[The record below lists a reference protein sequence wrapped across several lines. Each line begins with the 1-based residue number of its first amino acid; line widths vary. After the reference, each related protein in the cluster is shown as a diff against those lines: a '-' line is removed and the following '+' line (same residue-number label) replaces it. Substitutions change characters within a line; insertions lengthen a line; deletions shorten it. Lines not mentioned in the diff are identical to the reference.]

1 MVAMPRSDCAL
12 IVRGVGKLQRGARPG
27 QNDRWVLREI
37 DLEVARGECVAI
49 IGESG
54 VGKST
59 LMHLIAGLDRP
70 ETGSIELRDDDQM
83 IRVDQLETD
92 VAARLRGR
100 LIGFVFQAFHLIP
113 HLDVLQ
119 NIALPHL
126 LSGGNERA
134 ARVAAA
140 DLLSRLGLSDRL
152 RALPGELSGGEQQRV
167 ALARALIHR
176 PPIILADEP
185 TGNLDP
191 DSAERALT
199 LLRTEARAVGSSI
212 LMVTHSH
219 QAAAGADRTL
229 RLEPNRLVD
238 QTADDQ

>member
-1 MVAMPRSDCAL
+1 MEATPPADYAL
-12 IVRGVGKLQRGARPG
+12 VVRGVCRLHRGARAG
-27 QNDRWVLREI
+27 QNDRWVLRNI
-37 DLEVARGECVAI
+37 DLEVSAGECVAI

-59 LMHLIAGLDRP
+59 LMHLTAGLDRP
-70 ETGSIELRDDDQM
+70 DAGSIELRDGDRM
-83 IRVDQLETD
+83 VRIDQLGTD
-92 VAARLRGR
+92 AAARLRGR

-126 LSGGNERA
+126 LGGGNERA
-134 ARVAAA
+134 AHDAATG
-140 DLLSRLGLSDRL
+140 LMGRLGLGDRL

-176 PPIILADEP
+176 PQIILADEP

-191 DSAERALT
+191 DSAERALN

-212 LMVTHSH
+212 LMVTHST

-229 RLEPNRLVD
+229 RLEPDRLVD
-238 QTADDQ
+238 QTAHR

>member
-1 MVAMPRSDCAL
+1 MVATPRGDCAL
-12 IVRGVGKLQRGARPG
+12 VLRGVGRLHRGARSG
-27 QNDRWVLREI
+27 QNDRWVLRDI
-37 DLEVARGECVAI
+37 DLEVRYGECVAI
-49 IGESG
+49 VGESG

-70 ETGSIELRDDDQM
+70 DAWSIELRDGDRM
-83 IRVDQLETD
+83 VRIDQLGTD
-92 VAARLRGR
+92 AAARLRGR

-113 HLDVLQ
+113 HLDVQQ
-119 NIALPHL
+119 NIALPAL
-126 LSGGNERA
+126 LGGGNERA
-134 ARVAAA
+134 AKLAAA
-140 DLLSRLGLSDRL
+140 DLLNRLGLGDRL

-176 PPIILADEP
+176 PQIILADEP

-191 DSAERALT
+191 HSAERALT

-212 LMVTHSH
+212 LMVTHST

-229 RLEPNRLVD
+229 RLEPDRLVD
-238 QTADDQ
+238 QTTRR

>member
-1 MVAMPRSDCAL
+1 MLATPPRELAL
-12 IVRGVGKLQRGARPG
+12 IVRGVGKLHRGNRLG
-27 QNDRWVLREI
+27 QNDRWVLRGI
-37 DLEVARGECVAI
+37 DLEVACGDCVAI
-49 IGESG
+49 VGESG

-70 ETGSIELRDDDQM
+70 DSGSIEVRDGN
-83 IRVDQLETD
+83 RVVRIDQLD
-92 VAARLRGR
+92 ADAAARLRGR

-126 LSGGNERA
+126 LGGGDERLAKLA
-134 ARVAAA
+134 AT
-140 DLLSRLGLSDRL
+140 DLLSRLGLGDRL

-176 PPIILADEP
+176 PAVILADEP

-191 DSAERALT
+191 DSADRALT
-199 LLRTEARAVGSSI
+199 LLRAEARAVGSSI
-212 LMVTHSH
+212 LMVTHSA
-219 QAAAGADRTL
+219 QAAAGADRTF
-229 RLEPNRLVD
+229 RLEPDRLVD
-238 QTADDQ
+238 QTTRQ

>member
-1 MVAMPRSDCAL
+1 MAATPPGDCAL
-12 IVRGVGKLQRGARPG
+12 VVRGVGRLHRGARPG

-37 DLEVARGECVAI
+37 DLRVNRGECVAI
-49 IGESG
+49 VGESG

-70 ETGSIELRDDDQM
+70 DAGSIELRDGDQM
-83 IRVDQLETD
+83 VRVDQLETD
-92 VAARLRGR
+92 AAARLRGR

-113 HLDVLQ
+113 HLNVLQ

-126 LSGGNERA
+126 LGGGNERA
-134 ARVAAA
+134 AHEAAA
-140 DLLSRLGLSDRL
+140 DLMGRLGLGDRL

-176 PPIILADEP
+176 PQIILADEP

-191 DSAERALT
+191 HSAERALT
-199 LLRTEARAVGSSI
+199 LLRAEARAVGSSI
-212 LMVTHSH
+212 LMVTHST

-238 QTADDQ
+238 QTARR